1 MQTMIAN
8 ERQKELNES
17 RLEATMSTLESY
29 GGGGPG
35 RAIPLASA
43 SLSRASNV
51 EIPTSTGSLASGTVN
66 VTQQGNNKS
75 DKKLSISRSA
85 DDYTQLPVEMDRKFE
100 ALDVDGMNWEINAF
114 KLIFKLY
121 VADFY

>member
-1 MQTMIAN
+1 MQAMIAN

-29 GGGGPG
+29 GGFGGSP
-35 RAIPLASA
+35 IPMASA

-51 EIPTSTGSLASGTVN
+51 EVPTSSGSLASGTVN
-66 VTQQGNNKS
+66 VTQPGNNKS

-100 ALDVDGMNWEINAF
+100 ALDVDGMNSEE
-114 KLIFKLY
+114 
-121 VADFY
+121 DEST